1 MENKYTWEVL
11 LFIGHNGQ
19 SEHLIRQA
27 LCLAEESFGPKSAE
41 AGLCLIDLADCLERL
56 GKFDEAGAVTERYK
70 AILCRFARGNG
81 NLMQAA
87 DHEGNNRRT
96 FPLVGGND

>member
-27 LCLAEESFGPKSAE
+27 LCLAEESFGSKSAE
-41 AGLCLIDLADCLERL
+41 AGLCLIDLGDCLERM
-56 GKFDEAGAVTERYK
+56 GKLDEAEAVEERYRS
-70 AILCRFARGNG
+70 ILCRFAREQGITPS
-81 NLMQAA
+81 LMQAM
-87 DHEGNNRRT
+87 DQEGE
-96 FPLVGGND
+96 